1 MKLTDKNWSRLLEFN
16 HKPDVYRNMRF
27 TIVGAGVSGLSSGIR
42 LLESGH
48 DAHIVS
54 DKFSPETVSD
64 VAAAIWY
71 PFLVKPA
78 ERADT
83 WGIVTYDVLEALCDS
98 APEAG
103 VRMVDGREYL
113 RGVVALPPWN
123 DEIAAFRIL
132 EDSEIPDGYVFGW
145 EFRAPAIDMQLYM
158 PWLKNRFE
166 ELGGTFEK
174 RFVERLQDLEGD
186 IIVNCVGLGAIELCN
201 DEEVKPARGQ
211 IIFIEQDPG
220 VGHFDQQ
227 PETLTYTIPRTNVTV
242 LGGTAQVGDWGLEI
256 RDEDNDLIL
265 SKVEAIWP
273 DLDRSKIVGGTVGLR
288 PSRSEVRLEEEEI
301 GGTRVIH
308 NYGHGGAGVTLSWGC
323 ADEVVSIAGT
333 GKES

>member
-1 MKLTDKNWSRLLEFN
+1 
-16 HKPDVYRNMRF
+16 MRC

-48 DAHIVS
+48 DARIVS

-78 ERADT
+78 DRADT
-83 WGIVTYDVLEALCDS
+83 WGIVTYDVLESLCDS
-98 APEAG
+98 DPEAG
-103 VRMVDGREYL
+103 VKMIDGREYL
-113 RGVVALPPWN
+113 RSDVDPPRWS
-123 DEIAAFRIL
+123 DDIAAFRIL
-132 EDSEIPDGYVFGW
+132 ESSEIPDGYVFGW
-145 EFRAPAIDMQLYM
+145 EFRAPAIDMHYYM

-166 ELGGTFEK
+166 DLGGTFEEG
-174 RFVERLQDLEGD
+174 FVEDLGTLGGD
-186 IIVNCVGLGAIELCN
+186 VVVNCVGLGARDLC
-201 DEEVKPARGQ
+201 DDQEVKPARGQ

-220 VGHFDQQ
+220 IGHFDQQ

-288 PSRSEVRLEEEEI
+288 PSRTEVRLEEEFI
-301 GGTRVIH
+301 GDTRAVSYTH
-308 NYGHGGAGVTLSWGC
+308 LTLPTNR
-323 ADEVVSIAGT
+323 EV
-333 GKES
+333 

>member
-1 MKLTDKNWSRLLEFN
+1 
-16 HKPDVYRNMRF
+16 MRF

-71 PFLVKPA
+71 PFLVRPA

-103 VRMVDGREYL
+103 VRMIDGREYL
-113 RGVVALPPWN
+113 RGVVDPPPWN

-132 EDSEIPDGYVFGW
+132 EDGEIPDGYVFGW
-145 EFRAPAIDMQLYM
+145 EFRAPAIDMRLYM

-166 ELGGTFEK
+166 QLGGTFEK

-186 IIVNCVGLGAIELCN
+186 VVVNCVGLGAIELCN

-211 IIFIEQDPG
+211 IIFIEQHPG

-227 PETLTYTIPRTNVTV
+227 PETLTYTIPRTDVTV

-323 ADEVVSIAGT
+323 ADEVVSIAGAR
-333 GKES
+333 KEF